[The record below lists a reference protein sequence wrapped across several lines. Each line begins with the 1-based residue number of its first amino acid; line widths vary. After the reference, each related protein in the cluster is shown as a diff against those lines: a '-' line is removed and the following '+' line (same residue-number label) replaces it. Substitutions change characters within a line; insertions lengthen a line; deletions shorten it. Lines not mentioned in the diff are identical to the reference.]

1 MTNQRV
7 RSTIR
12 FFVPAVTLVLAAG
25 LISCETGDREAAGET
40 SPPPDQR
47 AALHEAARTGN
58 LAEVRRLVEESG
70 TPIDAGDRYDSTALM
85 MASEKGHLEVVE
97 YLLEAGADPNHREV
111 FFNSSSFDLALW
123 RENVEVAIAL
133 LAAGADA
140 RDRAFEIA
148 VQADVPELA
157 KAAVEAGPLYESTV
171 EKLSTGD
178 DLPETFATL
187 LAGAETRPDPE
198 PPSYTAEQLRE
209 FEGVFETWDESTGE
223 DTYAE
228 VKATATGLRLS
239 VADGAPVDLVVSGE
253 REFRSNDGAVE
264 AAFWGRLGSVESLTV
279 HRDGGQPL
287 RMRHSIG
294 KPLGAEAYA
303 YETETAAPDET
314 ADAAAGN
321 WPQFRGDH
329 AGGVGDGADVPP
341 AWDVEAGT
349 AVRWQVEIPGLGN
362 SSPIVWGDA
371 VIVTTAVAEGIE
383 QDVRTGLTGEGD
395 PVVEDVEH
403 SWRVM
408 AFDKKTGDAL
418 WDTEIGRAVPKTRRH
433 FKASQA
439 NSTPVTDGE
448 HVVVAFPTA
457 GIACLDLDGNLKWK
471 HDLGG
476 LNVSSPNDP
485 ATHWGFASSPVI
497 HDGRVILQV
506 DTYHEP
512 FLAAWDLET
521 GDELWRTARD
531 VPPSWSTP
539 TVVQGDDGDELIVNG
554 ATIHGYDPA
563 TGKELWS
570 LGPNSEL
577 VIATPVVGDGVVFVS
592 AGYAPIK
599 PIYALRPG
607 GRGDL
612 DVEPGDEH
620 EQLAWSH
627 ARGGAY
633 MPTPILYRGLLYVV
647 HHNARMVAYDADT
660 GAPIYKTRFSQGG
673 TFTASPVAA
682 NGMLFVPTEEGQV
695 YAIEAGPEYRE
706 LAVNEMNEP
715 VMATPAISDGT
726 LFVRTTRRL
735 VAVGS

>member
-1 MTNQRV
+1 MTRERILQPYY
-7 RSTIR
+7 SL
-12 FFVPAVTLVLAAG
+12 AVILILLVG
-25 LISCETGDREAAGET
+25 LLGCETGDRETAGERT
-40 SPPPDQR
+40 APSDER

-58 LAEVRRLVEESG
+58 VEEVRRLIEEAG
-70 TPIDAGDRYDSTALM
+70 TPVDAGDRYDASALM

-97 YLLEAGADPNHREV
+97 YLLAAGADPNHREV
-111 FFNSSSFDLALW
+111 FFNSNAFELALW
-123 RENVEVAIAL
+123 REHLDIAIAL
-133 LAAGADA
+133 LAAGADE
-140 RDRAFEIA
+140 RDRAFDLAI
-148 VQADVPELA
+148 QAELPDLA
-157 KAAVEAGPLYESTV
+157 RAAVEAGPLYESTV
-171 EKLSTGD
+171 EELRSRD
-178 DLPETFATL
+178 DLPETFAVL
-187 LAGAETRPDPE
+187 LAEAETRPDPE
-198 PPSYTAEQLRE
+198 PPAYTAEQLRE
-209 FEGVFETWDESTGE
+209 FEGVFETWDAAAGE
-223 DTYAE
+223 DTYAQ
-228 VKATATGLRLS
+228 VRATATGLRLS
-239 VADGAPVDLVVSGE
+239 VAGDAPVDLIVSGE
-253 REFRSNDGAVE
+253 RAFRTEDGAVK
-264 AAFWGRLGSVESLTV
+264 ASFWGRLGSVESLTV
-279 HRDGGQPL
+279 HREGGPPL

-294 KPLGAEAYA
+294 KPLGAEAYDYA
-303 YETETAAPDET
+303 GADATPDAT
-314 ADAAAGN
+314 ADAADGN
-321 WPQFRGDH
+321 WPQFRGDR
-329 AGGVGDGADVPP
+329 AGGVGDGADVPS
-341 AWDVEAGT
+341 AWDVDAGK

-408 AFDKKTGDAL
+408 AFDKKTGRAL

-457 GIACLDLDGNLKWK
+457 GLACLDLDGNLKWK

-497 HDGRVILQV
+497 WDNRVILQV

-512 FLAAWDLET
+512 FLAAWDIET
-521 GDELWRTARD
+521 GEELWRTARD

-539 TVVQGDDGDELIVNG
+539 TIVHGDDGDELIVNG

-563 TGKELWS
+563 TGEELWS

-577 VIATPVVGDGVVFVS
+577 VIATPVVGDDVVFVS

-607 GRGDL
+607 ARGAL

-620 EQLAWSH
+620 GQLAWSH

-682 NGMLFVPTEEGQV
+682 NGTLFVPTEEGQV

-735 VAVGS
+735 VAIGS